1 VEALASLRVRP
12 EAESEVEAAMLAF
25 LAYTL
30 DRSPRSL
37 AFLDEVSADERA
49 RSEVRT

>member
-1 VEALASLRVRP
+1 MR
-12 EAESEVEAAMLAF
+12 AF

-37 AFLDEVSADERA
+37 AFLDEVRADERA